1 MDYSFLNNFLSKRFT
16 QYFPKTINRKL
27 LRRYGIF
34 FVPTNLK
41 IIPKSFYPIST
52 SFEEQIQLAENYN
65 PKKKLTKFNTKLDMD
80 VFLYNLF
87 KKKNFNYLD
96 VGGDNIDLYLK
107 LNNKL
112 NINKYFI
119 YNFKNVINIF
129 KKIKKKFN
137 FKNLYPILSVDKCNS
152 IDLVYFG
159 SSIQYFK
166 NYKIFLNKIFNIQ
179 PKYIFFSGT
188 TFYEDILDNEK
199 IVVKQTNIF
208 PHHVYLYFF
217 NLNNFINYFKKSNY
231 KVVIYR
237 RNKFAKV
244 NYRNFNKILKN
255 IKYLDILFVKN

>member
-1 MDYSFLNNFLSKRFT
+1 MDYTFLNNFLSKKFT

-27 LRRYGIF
+27 LRRFGIF

-41 IIPKSFYPIST
+41 LIPKSFYPIAT
-52 SFEEQIQLAENYN
+52 SLEEQIQLAKNFN
-65 PKKKLTKFNTKLDMD
+65 PKKKLLKFNTKLDMD
-80 VFLYNLF
+80 IFLYNLF
-87 KKKNFNYLD
+87 KKKKFNYLD

-107 LNNKL
+107 LNDKL

-119 YNFKNVINIF
+119 YNFDNIINIF

-137 FKNLYPILSVDKCNS
+137 FKNLHPILSVDKLNS

-159 SSIQYFK
+159 SSIQYFR

-199 IVVKQTNIF
+199 MVVKQTNIF

-217 NLNNFINYFKKSNY
+217 NLNNFINYFKINNY
-231 KVVIYR
+231 KVVFYR
-237 RNKFAKV
+237 KNKFAKV
-244 NYRNFNKILKN
+244 NYKNFNKILKN
-255 IKYLDILFVKN
+255 TKYLDILFVKK